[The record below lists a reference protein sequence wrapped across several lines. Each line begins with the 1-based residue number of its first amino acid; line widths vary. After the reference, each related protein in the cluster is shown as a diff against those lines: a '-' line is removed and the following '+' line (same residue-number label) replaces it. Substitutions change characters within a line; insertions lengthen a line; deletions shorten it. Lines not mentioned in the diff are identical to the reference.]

1 MSERRNNGMLT
12 ATIIFAVTA
21 VVLLSIG
28 YFRGEGQHIAG
39 LKAGFNILIQILPL
53 LCLAFIVAGMVQVLI
68 PKEVIGQWVGAES
81 GWRGILIGTAA
92 GGLTP
97 GGPFVSM
104 PMVAGFF
111 KAGAGYGTMVA
122 YITAWSL
129 LSVARLP
136 LEVGILGWRFTV
148 IRIACTWFMAPLAGF
163 IANAFF
169 KG

>member
-1 MSERRNNGMLT
+1 MTKKKDKGMLY
-12 ATIIFAVTA
+12 ATVIFGVLA

-39 LKAGFNILIQILPL
+39 LKVGFKILIQIVPL
-53 LCLAFIVAGMVQVLI
+53 LMLAFIVAGMVQVLI
-68 PKEVIGQWVGAES
+68 PKEVVGQWVGAES
-81 GWRGILIGTAA
+81 GWRGILIGTGA
-92 GGLTP
+92 GALTP

-136 LEVGILGWRFTV
+136 LEVGILGWRFTAV
-148 IRIACTWFMAPLAGF
+148 RLACTWFMAPLAGF
-163 IANAFF
+163 IANALF

>member
-1 MSERRNNGMLT
+1 MLY
-12 ATIIFAVTA
+12 ATIIFAVMA
-21 VVLLSIG
+21 IVLLSIG
-28 YFRGEGQHIAG
+28 YYRGEGQHIMG
-39 LKAGFNILIQILPL
+39 LKAGFNILIKILPL
-53 LCLAFIVAGMVQVLI
+53 LFLAFIVAGMVQVLI
-68 PKEVIGQWVGAES
+68 PKEVVGLWVGAES
-81 GWRGILIGTAA
+81 GWRGIFIGTVA

-111 KAGAGYGTMVA
+111 QAGAGYGTMVA

-136 LEVGILGWRFTV
+136 MEVGILGWRFTA
-148 IRIACTWFMAPLAGF
+148 IRLACTWFMAPLAGF

-169 KG
+169 KTNG

>member
-1 MSERRNNGMLT
+1 MLA
-12 ATIIFAVTA
+12 ATIIFAVLAT
-21 VVLLSIG
+21 VLLSIG
-28 YFRGEGQHIAG
+28 YYRGEGQHIAG
-39 LKAGFNILIQILPL
+39 LKAGAKILIQILPL
-53 LCLAFIVAGMVQVLI
+53 LFLAFIVAGMVQVLI
-68 PKEVIGQWVGAES
+68 PMELSGQGGGAES

-136 LEVGILGWRFTV
+136 LEVGILGWRFTA

-163 IANAFF
+163 IANTFF
-169 KG
+169 KV